1 MKNKV
6 VKIPISST
14 QRWRNRFGKYGVPC
28 MVSGRWLQFS
38 ETFSAFADEEA
49 IWLNVMTID
58 SEDRPR
64 KICELCVTR
73 EDLMKVLNSIQK
85 K

>member
-6 VKIPISST
+6 VKIPISAS
-14 QRWRNRFGKYGVPC
+14 QRWKNRFGRYGVPC
-28 MVSGRWLQFS
+28 MISQRWLQFS
-38 ETFSAFADEEA
+38 ETSSAFADEEA
-49 IWLNVMTID
+49 ICLDVMTID
-58 SEDRPR
+58 SEDKPR
-64 KICELCVTR
+64 KICELVVTR

>member
-6 VKIPISST
+6 IKIPISAS
-14 QRWRNRFGKYGVPC
+14 QRWKNRFGRYGVPC
-28 MVSGRWLQFS
+28 MISQRWLQFS
-38 ETFSAFADEEA
+38 ETSSAFADEEA
-49 IWLNVMTID
+49 IWLDVMTID
-58 SEDRPR
+58 SKDKPM
-64 KICELCVTR
+64 KICELCITR